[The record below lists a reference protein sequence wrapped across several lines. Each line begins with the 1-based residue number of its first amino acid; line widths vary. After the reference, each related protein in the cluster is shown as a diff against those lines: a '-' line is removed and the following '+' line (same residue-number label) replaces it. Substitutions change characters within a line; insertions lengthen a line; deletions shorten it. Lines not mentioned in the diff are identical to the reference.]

1 MPKNEANTSVPM
13 LYCSAAPMELQFA
26 CPRSPSLLGS
36 CVSTGTASPPRCPMA
51 REILGCTTQKQE
63 YKAGCY
69 FCMETYSLLDENLG
83 FLLFCFAY
91 CILTKDFF
99 LVLFE
104 LFFSFFREIK
114 KRIKQPALLLD

>member
-1 MPKNEANTSVPM
+1 MPHGQGRPGMKLHGVLP
-13 LYCSAAPMELQFA
+13 
-26 CPRSPSLLGS
+26 
-36 CVSTGTASPPRCPMA
+36 
-51 REILGCTTQKQE
+51 TQEQE
-63 YKAGCY
+63 YKEGCY